1 MFCELGPL
9 TPLFTRGPA
18 SLPHL
23 VLCMFMFR
31 RLLPARGP
39 AKPQVQPPRHRPPVP
54 APTDRPPQLRPRQEA
69 APVPAPAPRHR
80 GRARGRLGPRLLPR
94 VRRRSAAAGAAA
106 RPAHRAA
113 QTEEAAGGDQELQP
127 HRRGHRHQGMAS
139 MGYLFTQQL
148 REN

>member
-23 VLCMFMFR
+23 VLCMLMFR

-39 AKPQVQPPRHRPPVP
+39 AQPQVQPPRHRPPVP
-54 APTDRPPQLRPRQEA
+54 APADRPPQLRPRQEA

-80 GRARGRLGPRLLPR
+80 GRLGPRFLPR
-94 VRRRSAAAGAAA
+94 VRRRSAGAAA
-106 RPAHRAA
+106 QPAHRATQA
-113 QTEEAAGGDQELQP
+113 EEAAGGDQELQP
-127 HRRGHRHQGMAS
+127 HRRGHCHQGMAS